1 MHNTTTMS
9 EEAFMKTQQEMIEE
23 LIWSGFPQGY
33 VALRSPEY
41 LARVIDEFIETENHD
56 PVEMLQ
62 NSVSLN
68 HVAYRMAKPDER
80 LEDDK
85 VQMYR
90 DLAEY
95 VCRGLALSGAVEG

>member
-1 MHNTTTMS
+1 MS
-9 EEAFMKTQQEMIEE
+9 EETFMKTQREMIEE

-33 VALRSPEY
+33 VALRNPEY
-41 LARVIDEFIETENHD
+41 LARVIDEFIEKDNRD

-62 NSVSLN
+62 DSVTLN
-68 HVAYRMAKPDER
+68 HVAYRMAKPNER

-95 VCRGLALSGAVEG
+95 VCRGLALADPVGS

>member
-1 MHNTTTMS
+1 MS

-33 VALRSPEY
+33 VALRNPEY
-41 LARVIDEFIETENHD
+41 LAEVIDQFIERENLD
-56 PVEMLQ
+56 PVDMLQ
-62 NSVSLN
+62 DSVSLN
-68 HVAYRMAKPDER
+68 HVAYRMAQPEER
-80 LEDDK
+80 LNDDK

-95 VCRGLALSGAVEG
+95 VCRGLALAGSVEMS

>member
-1 MHNTTTMS
+1 MS
-9 EEAFMKTQQEMIEE
+9 EESFMKTQREMIEE

-33 VALRSPEY
+33 VALRNPEY
-41 LARVIDEFIETENHD
+41 LAGVIDEFIDKDNRD
-56 PVEMLQ
+56 PVDMLQ
-62 NSVSLN
+62 DSVSLN

-95 VCRGLALSGAVEG
+95 VCRGLALAGSVEG